1 MDLPLLKNDITRFFI
16 DVILV
21 FYCRNQKIGPGCDI
35 VLCYHRKFGLLIV
48 TVIAD
53 ITCLRCV
60 GVITDFVKRR
70 APQYL
75 VWLS

>member
-1 MDLPLLKNDITRFFI
+1 LPYGKTISQQFFI
-16 DVILV
+16 DMMLV
-21 FYCRNQKIGPGCDI
+21 FNCRNQKIGPGCDI